1 MGAEAEWSPWKTLA
15 CVVTG
20 VFMVILDTTVVN
32 VAFPTLQREY
42 GASLHAAQWIV
53 SLYVLVLG
61 IVTPVAGYLADRFGL
76 KRMFILGLALF
87 TAGSAACGVAPS
99 LGWLIAG
106 RVMQGVGGGI
116 TQPSGTALLY
126 RAFPPA
132 RIGRAFGVFG
142 LALLVAPA
150 LGPVLGGWL
159 VDAGYWRWIFFLNI
173 PVGAWGIFAGRQWL
187 HEWRRPDTPA
197 LDRPGVVLS
206 SVGFGALL
214 YAAASARTVG
224 LASVTVTLSLAL
236 GMAALAALWIVEHRS
251 KAPLLDVRLLENP
264 VFLAANIVGYVGV
277 VGLFAAQFLLPL
289 FLETIRGLSP
299 GAVGQVL
306 LAQPLAAAVATPLS
320 GRFYDKVGPR
330 VLAVTGFLLLAVST
344 WGLVRLDAHTSVGH
358 IKLLLALRGL
368 AFGLTIQTT
377 FTTALGTVPRDR
389 VARASAFVSA
399 TRFSI
404 QAVSVAILSALVG
417 GATGATY
424 TVQGFATAYGVT
436 LVFALLAS
444 ALAFRLPGWPGPWG
458 GRDGMAAR

>member
-1 MGAEAEWSPWKTLA
+1 MAGEASGGAWKTLA

-42 GASLHAAQWIV
+42 RASLHSAQWIV

-76 KRMFILGLALF
+76 KRMFILGLGLF
-87 TAGSAACGVAPS
+87 TLGSVASGLAPS
-99 LGWLIAG
+99 LAWLIGG
-106 RVMQGVGGGI
+106 RVLQGVGGGI

-126 RAFPPA
+126 RAFPPS

-159 VDAGYWRWIFFLNI
+159 VDAGYWRWIFFINV
-173 PVGAWGIFAGRQWL
+173 PVGLWGILAGRSWL
-187 HEWRRPDTPA
+187 EEWKRPDTPA
-197 LDRPGVVLS
+197 LDRPGVLLS

-214 YAAASARTVG
+214 YAAASARSSG
-224 LASVTVTLSLAL
+224 LLSGVVITSLAV
-236 GMAALAALWIVEHRS
+236 GVAALTTLWIIEHRS
-251 KAPLLDVRLLENP
+251 AAPLLDVRLLENP

-289 FLETIRGLSP
+289 FLETIQHLSP
-299 GAVGQVL
+299 GVVGQVL
-306 LAQPLAAAVATPLS
+306 LAQPLAAAVATPLA
-320 GRFYDKVGPR
+320 GRLYDKVGPK
-330 VLAVTGFLLLAVST
+330 VLAIGGFLLLAVST
-344 WGLVRLDAHTSVGH
+344 WGLVRLDAQTPVSH
-358 IKLLLALRGL
+358 IRLLLALRGL

-377 FTTALGTVPRDR
+377 FTTALGTVTRDR

-399 TRFSI
+399 TRFTI
-404 QAVSVAILSALVG
+404 QAVSVAILSAVVG
-417 GATGATY
+417 GVTGTTY
-424 TVQGFATAYGVT
+424 SVRGFSTAYAVT
-436 LVFALLAS
+436 LAAALLAC
-444 ALAFRLPGWPGPWG
+444 ALAFKLPGWPGAWG
-458 GRDGMAAR
+458 GRDGMVAR

>member
-1 MGAEAEWSPWKTLA
+1 MADEAPGNPWKTLA

-42 GASLHAAQWIV
+42 GASLHSAQWIV

-76 KRMFILGLALF
+76 KRMFILGLGLF
-87 TAGSAACGVAPS
+87 TAGSAACGVAPT
-99 LGWLIAG
+99 LAWLIAG
-106 RVMQGVGGGI
+106 RVLQGIGGGI

-126 RAFPPA
+126 RAFPPS

-173 PVGAWGIFAGRQWL
+173 PVGIWGILAGRQWL
-187 HEWRRPDTPA
+187 HEWRRPDTPS
-197 LDRPGVVLS
+197 LDRPGVLLS

-214 YAAASARTVG
+214 YAAASARTDGLFSSTV
-224 LASVTVTLSLAL
+224 LASLAV
-236 GMAALAALWIVEHRS
+236 GVSALIVLWIVEHRS
-251 KAPLLDVRLLENP
+251 TAPLLDVRLLENP
-264 VFLAANIVGYVGV
+264 IFLAANIVGYVGV

-306 LAQPLAAAVATPLS
+306 LAQPLAAAVATPLA
-320 GRFYDKVGPR
+320 GRFYDKIGPR
-330 VLAVTGFLLLAVST
+330 ALAVAGFLLLALST
-344 WGLVRLDAHTSVGH
+344 WGLMRLDAQTPIGQ
-358 IKLLLALRGL
+358 IRMLLALRGL

-399 TRFSI
+399 TSFSI
-404 QAVSVAILSALVG
+404 QAVSVAILSAVVG
-417 GATGATY
+417 GVAGTTY
-424 TVQGFATAYGVT
+424 TVRGFATAYGVT
-436 LVFALLAS
+436 LVFALLAC
-444 ALAFRLPGWPGPWG
+444 ALAFRLPGWPAAWG
-458 GRDGMAAR
+458 GRDGMVAR